1 MQGAR
6 LFLRFARFDHGTMKK
21 RRPGMQAPLPRI
33 RSTVSTI
40 PHTHR
45 RRKNRTRQVS
55 RSPEDRPGR
64 GAPMSPPK
72 TNLPTARR
80 QETIISPCRPRRQ
93 CRWAREEDGTRTKNK
108 ENEQCSG
115 NCDVECPIGIPTPT
129 SCQRTSSPEE
139 MAAGN
144 DQSGRSIS
152 ECRPGSESEHRRKE
166 HQRRKRNQPHHEVE
180 EPS

>member
-6 LFLRFARFDHGTMKK
+6 LFLRFARFDHGRMKK

-45 RRKNRTRQVS
+45 RRKNWTRQVS

-72 TNLPTARR
+72 TNLPAARR
-80 QETIISPCRPRRQ
+80 QATIISPCRPRRQ
-93 CRWAREEDGTRTKNK
+93 CRWAREEDGTRTKKTRKTN
-108 ENEQCSG
+108 NAAAIAMLNVRLASRRRHRVSG
-115 NCDVECPIGIPTPT
+115 QARPKKWQPATT
-129 SCQRTSSPEE
+129 SP
-139 MAAGN
+139 AV
-144 DQSGRSIS
+144 
-152 ECRPGSESEHRRKE
+152 P
-166 HQRRKRNQPHHEVE
+166 
-180 EPS
+180 

>member
-6 LFLRFARFDHGTMKK
+6 LFLRFARFDHGRMKK

-45 RRKNRTRQVS
+45 RRKNWTRQVS

-64 GAPMSPPK
+64 GAAGSPASS
-72 TNLPTARR
+72 NHNFALPPTTAM
-80 QETIISPCRPRRQ
+80 PL
-93 CRWAREEDGTRTKNK
+93 GTRRGWDKDKKNK

-152 ECRPGSESEHRRKE
+152 ECRPGSESEHHRKE